1 MVFKGLIIKSKA
13 VERLLDRVSAFTSQG
28 QWEKAENILDKLIV
42 AKPWDRKL
50 LLAKAH
56 LRKKMWISSD
66 CENHIFLSEAL
77 HLFSRCH
84 LLTGSVE
91 AGINTATLLLLSG
104 KEEEAH
110 KRADDTARHCRQL
123 IIENDTNEQDNYAVT
138 IAEGNLVRGRMEAAE
153 LWYKTAMSKHDK
165 ISDQVIDNMN
175 LLLNHLMPDH
185 DIAVRIREAVGA

>member
-1 MVFKGLIIKSKA
+1 M
-13 VERLLDRVSAFTSQG
+13 ERLLERVSVFSSRG
-28 QWEKAENILDKLIV
+28 QWEKAESILNKLLF
-42 AKPWDRKL
+42 AKPWDKQL

-66 CENHIFLSEAL
+66 CENHIFLEEAL

-104 KEEEAH
+104 KKEEAH

-123 IIENDTNEQDNYAVT
+123 IIENDISEQGSYAVT
-138 IAEGNLVRGRMEAAE
+138 IAEGNLIRGRLEAAE
-153 LWYKTAMSKHDK
+153 LWYKTAMSKHDT

-175 LLLNHLMPDH
+175 LLLNHLMPDG
-185 DIAVRIREAVGA
+185 DIATRIRESVGA

>member
-1 MVFKGLIIKSKA
+1 MVFKGRIIKSEA
-13 VERLLDRVSAFTSQG
+13 TERLLDRVSTFGSKG
-28 QWEKAENILDKLIV
+28 QWEKANSIIDKLIV
-42 AKPWDRKL
+42 AKPWDKRL

-56 LRKKMWISSD
+56 LRKRMWISSD
-66 CENHIFLSEAL
+66 CKNQVFLAEAL

-104 KEEEAH
+104 NKKEAY

-123 IIENDTNEQDNYAVT
+123 IIENDIGEQDNYAVT
-138 IAEGNLVRGRMEAAE
+138 IAEGNLVRGRLEAAE
-153 LWYKTAMSKHDK
+153 SWYKTAMSKNDFVSEH
-165 ISDQVIDNMN
+165 VIDNMN

>member
-1 MVFKGLIIKSKA
+1 M
-13 VERLLDRVSAFTSQG
+13 ERLLEKVSVFSSQG
-28 QWEKAENILDKLIV
+28 QWEKAESILDKLIV
-42 AKPWDRKL
+42 AKPWDKKL

-56 LRKKMWISSD
+56 LRKKMWLSSD
-66 CENHIFLSEAL
+66 CENHTFLNEAL

-104 KEEEAH
+104 KKEEAYR
-110 KRADDTARHCRQL
+110 RADDTARHCRQL
-123 IIENDTNEQDNYAVT
+123 IIENDISEQGNYAVT

-153 LWYKTAMSKHDK
+153 SWYKTAMSKDDC

-175 LLLNHLMPDH
+175 LLLNHLMPDREMA
-185 DIAVRIREAVGA
+185 IRIREAVGA